1 MMRPD
6 RRRRAGEAGFTIV
19 ELLVYLLI
27 SVVVIGSAYQLLIGQ
42 NRLYLRQWELQDV
55 RSSLRLA
62 GGILAY
68 ELRQASAF
76 GDPYTITPDSFTIR
90 SLQGTGIVCARH
102 GTLSRVGLWGTTGK
116 FYATAADSALI
127 FATADWGTGD
137 DQWVPARIVQ
147 IWESPT
153 AGGVSWCD
161 WGDGSSTAPDLVVE
175 VRGTATPPDN
185 AEGEIAITALG
196 DVYPGA
202 TVQFAVSHPALS
214 CSEFDSR
221 AGLVIDADTWSFDG
235 TMSGCTFTVPIPV
248 DAGEFQI
255 QIDIEGDDY
264 PQLEDDIEADYEWEF
279 DGGGSAQDS
288 VVDHVNVGAPFR
300 AFRHIQYGIYEE
312 EGRWWL
318 GRKLGSASAYEKLI
332 GPLQPPTD
340 DGLKLLFY
348 DAAGNITADPTRVEM
363 VDIHMRAESFGKV
376 RRANGQT
383 PAYEQDS
390 LTIRVTLRG

>member
-1 MMRPD
+1 M
-6 RRRRAGEAGFTIV
+6 
-19 ELLVYLLI
+19 
-27 SVVVIGSAYQLLIGQ
+27 
-42 NRLYLRQWELQDV
+42 
-55 RSSLRLA
+55 
-62 GGILAY
+62 IL
-68 ELRQASAF
+68 S
-76 GDPYTITPDSFTIR
+76 
-90 SLQGTGIVCARH
+90 
-102 GTLSRVGLWGTTGK
+102 
-116 FYATAADSALI
+116 
-127 FATADWGTGD
+127 TADWGTGD
-137 DQWVPARIVQ
+137 DQWVPARVLQ
-147 IWESPT
+147 SWESPA

-175 VRGTATPPDN
+175 VSGPATPPDN
-185 AEGEIAITALG
+185 ADGEIAITALG

-221 AGLVIDADTWSFDG
+221 AKLVIDADTWSLDG
-235 TMSGCTFTVPIPV
+235 MMGGCTFTVPIPA
-248 DAGEFQI
+248 DAVKLHI
-255 QIDIEGDDY
+255 QIDIEADDY
-264 PQLEDDIEADYEWEF
+264 PQLEDDIKAEYEWLF
-279 DGGGSAQDS
+279 DDGGSSAQDS
-288 VVDHVNVGAPFR
+288 VVYHVNVGAPFR